1 MVLCELAQNNIES
14 GDTMNIT
21 VTIEINNSTF
31 ESFEKLEEYAQI
43 KSNEL
48 GQAIIRSCLET
59 KDMQL
64 MAERDNK
71 RYRCKGLRKTC
82 IKTRC
87 GTVEYSRRVYQ
98 DEFAQ
103 AGEPKSVY
111 LLDENMGVAKVGN
124 VSPGL
129 CKLVASSVCESTY
142 RAASRQVSE
151 LTGQSIS
158 AQGAW
163 NIVQQ
168 LGQRQKERTERNAAL
183 AKKSQGTGTIETKLL
198 YEENDGIW
206 LHLQGKAREEYGRS
220 KEMKVGIAYDGVLWK
235 EDRNGGKRRIL
246 NNKIAYSCFDRAKE
260 FRANKEGLVASTFN
274 VDAIE
279 LRVINGDGA
288 SWIQKQKG
296 INTISV
302 LDAYHRNKKI
312 RECVKDPEKAKLISE
327 VLHEKSTDELL
338 EYLDAAITTVVDD
351 EEREGLQALYDYYSE
366 NKDSMK
372 GYYDRG
378 IEIPPTREPGVLHH
392 ARLGSMESNIFTLVG
407 NRMKGRRFNWSIQG
421 ANNLSSLLCAY
432 HTTGMEGLFAEMP
445 KDPEII
451 PEWTDDGKPLSAKDS
466 TERVGKGYEYPGAVS
481 TQESPYWLKDIARIG
496 DIDNLKL
503 RF

>member
-1 MVLCELAQNNIES
+1 
-14 GDTMNIT
+14 MNIT

-48 GQAIIRSCLET
+48 GQAIMRSCLET

-64 MAERDNK
+64 MAERDTK

-87 GTVEYSRRVYQ
+87 GTVEYSRRIYQ
-98 DEFAQ
+98 DAFAQ
-103 AGEPKSVY
+103 ADEPRNVY
-111 LLDENMGVAKVGN
+111 LLDESMGIEKIGN

-129 CKLVASSVCESTY
+129 CKLAASSVCESSY
-142 RAASRQVSE
+142 RAAARQVTE
-151 LTGQSIS
+151 LSGQPIS
-158 AQGAW
+158 AQGIW
-163 NIVQQ
+163 NIVQE
-168 LGQRQKERTERNAAL
+168 LGQRQKKRIEKNAVL
-183 AKKSQGTGTIETKLL
+183 AKESQGIGTIETKLL

-206 LHLQGKAREEYGRS
+206 LHLQGKAREKFGKS
-220 KEMKVGIAYDGVLWK
+220 KEMKVGIAYDGVLCTENK
-235 EDRNGGKRRIL
+235 RGHKRRML
-246 NNKIAYSCFDRAKE
+246 NNKIAYSCFDQVKE
-260 FRANKEGLVASTFN
+260 FRNNKEGLVASTFN
-274 VDAIE
+274 VDTIE

-296 INTISV
+296 TNTISV

-312 RECVKDPEKAKLISE
+312 RECVKDPEKAKLISS
-327 VLHEKSTDELL
+327 VLYEKNTDELL
-338 EYLDAAITTVVDD
+338 EYIEAAITTVVDD
-351 EEREGLQALYDYYSE
+351 EEREGLQELYDYYSE
-366 NKDSMK
+366 NRESLQ

-407 NRMKGRRFNWSIQG
+407 NRMKGRRFNWSIEG

-445 KDPEII
+445 KDPLIV
-451 PEWTDDGKPLSAKDS
+451 PEWIDDGAPLSAKEITGS
-466 TERVGKGYEYPGAVS
+466 IGKGYEYPGAVS

-496 DIDNLKL
+496 SVDSLRLK
-503 RF
+503 F

>member
-1 MVLCELAQNNIES
+1 
-14 GDTMNIT
+14 MNIT

-48 GQAIIRSCLET
+48 GQEIMRSCLEI
-59 KDMQL
+59 KDKQL
-64 MAERDNK
+64 MAERDIQ

-98 DEFAQ
+98 DNFARP
-103 AGEPKSVY
+103 GESKSVY
-111 LLDENMGVAKVGN
+111 LLDESMGVEKVGN

-142 RAASRQVSE
+142 RAAARQVSE
-151 LTGQSIS
+151 LSGQPLS

-163 NIVQQ
+163 NVVQE
-168 LGQRQKERTERNAAL
+168 LGRRQRKRTERNALL
-183 AKKSQGTGTIETKLL
+183 AKEAQGSGEIETPLL
-198 YEENDGIW
+198 YEENDGVW
-206 LHLQGKAREEYGRS
+206 LHLQGESGKQHGKS
-220 KEMKVGIAYDGVLWK
+220 KEMKVGIAYDGVLWAENK
-235 EDRNGGKRRIL
+235 KGDKRRIL
-246 NNKIAYSCFDRAKE
+246 NNKIAYSCFEHAKE
-260 FRANKEGLVASTFN
+260 FRANKEGLVAGTFN
-274 VDAIE
+274 VDSIE

-296 INTISV
+296 VDAITV
-302 LDAYHRNKKI
+302 LDKYHRNKKI
-312 RECVKDPEKAKLISE
+312 SECIKDPDKAKLMSE
-327 VLHEKSTDELL
+327 ALHEKTTDELL
-338 EYLDAAITTVVDD
+338 EYIEAAITTVLD
-351 EEREGLQALYDYYSE
+351 EDEREGLQNLYNYYSE

-392 ARLGSMESNIFTLVG
+392 ARLGSMESNIFTLIG
-407 NRMKGRRFNWSIQG
+407 NRMKGRRFNWSIEG

-432 HTTGMEGLFAEMP
+432 HTTGMEILFAEIP
-445 KDPEII
+445 KEPESVT
-451 PEWTDDGKPLSAKDS
+451 EWIDTGKPLSAKDS
-466 TERVGKGYEYPGAVS
+466 PQFAGKGYEYPAAVS
-481 TQESPYWLKDIARIG
+481 TQGSPYWLKDIAKTGGFDSLR
-496 DIDNLKL
+496 LK
-503 RF
+503 F